1 MRPELKKPH
10 IRRLHLF
17 KLLDQNAKALFVGG
31 RVRRK
36 MQNAERQCDLDHLKS
51 AALQSLQPRR

>member
-1 MRPELKKPH
+1 MRPELKKPQ

-17 KLLDQNAKALFVGG
+17 KLLDQNAKALSIEGK
-31 RVRRK
+31 VRRRI
-36 MQNAERQCDLDHLKS
+36 QNAERQCDLEHLKS